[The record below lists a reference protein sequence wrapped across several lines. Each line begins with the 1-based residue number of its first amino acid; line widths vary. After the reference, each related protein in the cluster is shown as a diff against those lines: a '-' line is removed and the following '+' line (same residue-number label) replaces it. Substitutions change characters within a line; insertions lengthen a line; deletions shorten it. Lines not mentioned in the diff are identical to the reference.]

1 MSEGPEEPSTL
12 TGSNLRL
19 AVEMGGTAV
28 WIPAGPTV
36 LPQAVLNLTVRFS
49 FRNKPR
55 PSSSWIPP
63 GGGSQTKGRMQV
75 DALFYHLSAFPYS
88 IVSLPCLRL
97 GAQDN
102 GLGCFC

>member
-1 MSEGPEEPSTL
+1 MSEGPGEPSTL

-28 WIPAGPTV
+28 WIPAVPTV
-36 LPQAVLNLTVRFS
+36 SPQAVLNLTAYFS
-49 FRNKPR
+49 FTNQDPAALGSPPR
-55 PSSSWIPP
+55 
-63 GGGSQTKGRMQV
+63 GGSQTKGRMQV
-75 DALFYHLSAFPYS
+75 GALFNHLSAFPYS
-88 IVSLPCLRL
+88 TVSLPDLCL

>member
-1 MSEGPEEPSTL
+1 MSEGPGEPSTL

-28 WIPAGPTV
+28 WIPAVPTV
-36 LPQAVLNLTVRFS
+36 SPQAVLNLTAYFS
-49 FRNKPR
+49 FTNQDPAALGS
-55 PSSSWIPP
+55 PPP

-75 DALFYHLSAFPYS
+75 GALFNHLSAFPYS
-88 IVSLPCLRL
+88 TVSLPDLCL

>member
-1 MSEGPEEPSTL
+1 MSEGPGEPSTL

-36 LPQAVLNLTVRFS
+36 SPQAVLNLTARFS
-49 FRNKPR
+49 FTNQDPAALG
-55 PSSSWIPP
+55 SPP
-63 GGGSQTKGRMQV
+63 GGGGSQTKGRMQV
-75 DALFYHLSAFPYS
+75 GALFNHLSAFPYS
-88 IVSLPCLRL
+88 TVSLPYLRL
-97 GAQDN
+97 GAQNN